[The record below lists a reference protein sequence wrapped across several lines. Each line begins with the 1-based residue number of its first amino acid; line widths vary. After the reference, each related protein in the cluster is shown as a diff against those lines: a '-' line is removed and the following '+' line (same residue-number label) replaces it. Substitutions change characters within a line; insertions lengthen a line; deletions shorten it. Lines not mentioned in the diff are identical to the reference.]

1 MSKLITTRYES
12 VCYDDAQGVLAPQQG
27 QPPTYPPVL
36 DQYSSN
42 SQVSAAGTY
51 GTTNASGPGTQT
63 VNTTVGATALLLA
76 PSSNAT
82 LVLVTGAAT
91 PLTPNGSPASA
102 QFIVGPGQTV
112 TFPGVLNPGSMT
124 AVACDTSY
132 SPLATSAFDLQIL
145 WSY

>member
-12 VCYDDAQGVLAPQQG
+12 VCYDDAQGVLAPLQG

-51 GTTNASGPGTQT
+51 GAVNVSGPGTQT
-63 VNTTVGATALLLA
+63 VSTTVGATVLLLA
-76 PSSNAT
+76 PASNTT
-82 LVLVTGAAT
+82 LLLVTVASTA
-91 PLTPNGSPASA
+91 LTPGGSPASA
-102 QFIVGPGQTV
+102 QLIVGPGQTV
-112 TFPGVLNPGSMT
+112 TWPGNLNPGSMT
-124 AVACDTSY
+124 ATACDTSY
-132 SPLATSAFDLQIL
+132 TTLATTPFDLQIL